1 MGDSAKGWAPPTLL
15 PVREKDRVDQK
26 QRTALQRQKAQE
38 AIGLLKG
45 VSELFGVEDSA
56 SADGEKEYAEWDA
69 KVKQFEAWIFDTSP
83 IA

>member
-1 MGDSAKGWAPPTLL
+1 M
-15 PVREKDRVDQK
+15 DQR

-45 VSELFGVEDSA
+45 VTELFGVEDNA
-56 SADGEKEYAEWDA
+56 SADGEKQYAEWDA
-69 KVKQFEAWIFDTSP
+69 KVQEFEEWIFAASP